1 MSIASNYTGTSEFIR
16 RLDRE
21 YSHSRDLISRRY
33 QIQETKKPKATT
45 MPNSFKAGDW
55 VRVVRNEHSCH
66 SPNREGQMLQAYEG
80 VRVHKFDIRSSNDG
94 RNQPMVFYLVNRSNC
109 YIPAKDVELI
119 EDCIC
124 AKPVLK
130 AAGCKCGYL
139 TMIKWKEKDAL
150 RRAKSTAANEPNILI
165 PPGPDDND

>member
-1 MSIASNYTGTSEFIR
+1 MSISSTYAPQSTTNEFIR
-16 RLDRE
+16 RLDRDR
-21 YSHSRDLISRRY
+21 YLDDIRSRVHP
-33 QIQETKKPKATT
+33 KKPKATT

-80 VRVHKFDIRSSNDG
+80 VRVHKFDVKASGDG